1 MIFLSLGG
9 GSRIEEQLEYEPNS
23 KKVKTIL
30 LLDEHKA
37 WQNSGIL
44 SGKEMFLKKQCPID
58 TCSISYNPKT
68 LDKADLVIS
77 RGSVVERPN
86 LRLDFNT
93 LAFTFIRPVKNHKM
107 HIFSQL
113 AEKSALTPG
122 DY

>member
-1 MIFLSLGG
+1 MSLGG
-9 GSRIEEQLEYEPNS
+9 SSRIEEQLEYVPNS

-86 LRLDFNT
+86 LRLD
-93 LAFTFIRPVKNHKM
+93 
-107 HIFSQL
+107 
-113 AEKSALTPG
+113 
-122 DY
+122 Y